1 MKAALELSSKKNS
14 NGLYEIYI
22 RIQDNIGKK
31 KRVKANYAVLKNQ
44 FKSKNHNMQWV
55 RNHPN
60 AKKVNSDLKLQLDK
74 YNDVVLL
81 TTSQKKALTPE
92 FLIYKAT
99 KTNET
104 PTISQYFESKI
115 SQMLE
120 YNQRKGYVQVLNNW
134 LKYTHASKLGDLDFK
149 QVDVQILKGFENFLF
164 KKGLG
169 SSTVYANLK
178 RIRSC
183 YNMAIKEQIL
193 SVGDYIFKAYN
204 MPKVTATK
212 KEKLTI
218 EELKL
223 FANLEYENGSIIKTA
238 QKVFMLAF
246 NLAGIRIEDILTLR
260 WDNVKNNRIEYVMAK
275 TGAINSFQ
283 ITLQIQSLLDY
294 FRSIQ
299 VVRSNTL
306 IVPILDEKI
315 ALLKSSKS
323 EIENEKYKKEI
334 GRKTSLINKFL
345 NKISEDAGIDK
356 KITTHIAR
364 HSFASI
370 AIKKTNGNV
379 NFVQNA
385 LKHSNPKITQVY
397 LASLDNESMDS
408 KMNYVTTL

>member
-1 MKAALELSSKKNS
+1 
-14 NGLYEIYI
+14 
-22 RIQDNIGKK
+22 
-31 KRVKANYAVLKNQ
+31 
-44 FKSKNHNMQWV
+44 
-55 RNHPN
+55 
-60 AKKVNSDLKLQLDK
+60 
-74 YNDVVLL
+74 
-81 TTSQKKALTPE
+81 
-92 FLIYKAT
+92 
-99 KTNET
+99 
-104 PTISQYFESKI
+104 
-115 SQMLE
+115 
-120 YNQRKGYVQVLNNW
+120 
-134 LKYTHASKLGDLDFK
+134 
-149 QVDVQILKGFENFLF
+149 
-164 KKGLG
+164 
-169 SSTVYANLK
+169 
-178 RIRSC
+178 
-183 YNMAIKEQIL
+183 MAIKEQIL

>member
-1 MKAALELSSKKNS
+1 M
-14 NGLYEIYI
+14 
-22 RIQDNIGKK
+22 
-31 KRVKANYAVLKNQ
+31 
-44 FKSKNHNMQWV
+44 F
-55 RNHPN
+55 
-60 AKKVNSDLKLQLDK
+60 
-74 YNDVVLL
+74 
-81 TTSQKKALTPE
+81 
-92 FLIYKAT
+92 
-99 KTNET
+99 
-104 PTISQYFESKI
+104 
-115 SQMLE
+115 
-120 YNQRKGYVQVLNNW
+120 
-134 LKYTHASKLGDLDFK
+134 
-149 QVDVQILKGFENFLF
+149 
-164 KKGLG
+164 
-169 SSTVYANLK
+169 
-178 RIRSC
+178 
-183 YNMAIKEQIL
+183 
-193 SVGDYIFKAYN
+193 
-204 MPKVTATK
+204 TK
-212 KEKLTI
+212 K
-218 EELKL
+218 

-408 KMNYVTTL
+408 KMDYVTTL